1 MSIINNL
8 LGSDSAELL
17 IKGLSSQTGQSK
29 SNISELLSMGIPV
42 ILKALQR
49 NAGSTEGA
57 SGIQAALS
65 KKHDGSI
72 LNSLES
78 VFSGS
83 AADGIEKDGENIL
96 GHIFGN
102 RQKNIQNALSNQSGL
117 DAATVCRLLKMA
129 APVVMGLLGKQ
140 QRQQKNDALDRH
152 GLSNILGSLVG
163 DDFQNKKQSFFESIL
178 DADNDGSIIDDLVD
192 TVAGKKKTGI
202 VNVFGKMFNKK

>member
-1 MSIINNL
+1 MDKVLALDFKNRFKKPKGSWAL
-8 LGSDSAELL
+8 LLCPTSVLA
-17 IKGLSSQTGQSK
+17 KGDFKAQG
-29 SNISELLSMGIPV
+29 
-42 ILKALQR
+42 LKFTF
-49 NAGSTEGA
+49 NVVV
-57 SGIQAALS
+57 
-65 KKHDGSI
+65 K
-72 LNSLES
+72 
-78 VFSGS
+78 
-83 AADGIEKDGENIL
+83 

-117 DAATVCRLLKMA
+117 DATTVCRLLKMA
-129 APVVMGLLGKQ
+129 APVVMGLLEKQ

-192 TVAGKKKTGI
+192 TVAGKKNTGI